1 MTGLTVESA
10 DSGKSY
16 WGTAVSAMQTS
27 VSVSDENVISGTL
40 SYLTS
45 GSLVD
50 VWGEGN
56 FVALNF
62 DGIDSDAAYVE
73 VGLVPTQGAGFQKLD
88 EDHDGV
94 FKIKDNDQKLVVR
107 QYTADGL
114 VLEQDYT
121 FDFTLAES

>member
-10 DSGKSY
+10 DNSKSY
-16 WGTAVSAMQTS
+16 WGTAVTAMQ
-27 VSVSDENVISGTL
+27 SDVVVADGEISGTL

-62 DGIDSDAAYVE
+62 ADIDSDAAYVE
-73 VGLVPTQGAGFQKLD
+73 VGLVPTQGAGFQRLD

-94 FKIKDNDQKLVVR
+94 FKIKDNDQKLVVK
-107 QYTADGL
+107 QYTSDGL
-114 VLEQDYT
+114 YLEQDYT
-121 FDFTLAES
+121 FDFTLNES

>member
-10 DSGKSY
+10 DNSKSY
-16 WGTAVSAMQTS
+16 WGTAVTAMQ
-27 VSVSDENVISGTL
+27 SDVAVADGEISGTL

-62 DGIDSDAAYVE
+62 ADIDSDAAYVE
-73 VGLVPTQGAGFQKLD
+73 VGLVPTQGAGFQRLD

-94 FKIKDNDQKLVVR
+94 FKIKDNNQKLVVK
-107 QYTADGL
+107 QYTSDGL
-114 VLEQDYT
+114 YLEQDYT
-121 FDFTLAES
+121 FDFTLNES

>member
-10 DSGKSY
+10 DSSKSY
-16 WGTAVSAMQTS
+16 WGTAVTAMQSGVT
-27 VSVSDENVISGTL
+27 VADGEISGTL
-40 SYLTS
+40 KYLSS

-50 VWGEGN
+50 VWGAGN

-62 DGIDSDAAYVE
+62 ASIDSDAAFVE

-94 FKIKDNDQKLVVR
+94 FKIKDNNQKLVVR

-114 VLEQDYT
+114 VLEQDFT
-121 FDFTLAES
+121 FDFTLQDS

>member
-16 WGTAVSAMQTS
+16 WGTAVTAMQ
-27 VSVSDENVISGTL
+27 SDVVVADGEISGTL

-62 DGIDSDAAYVE
+62 ADIDSDAAYVE
-73 VGLVPTQGAGFQKLD
+73 VGLVPTQGAGFQRLD

-94 FKIKDNDQKLVVR
+94 FKIKDNNQKLVVK
-107 QYTADGL
+107 QYTSDGL
-114 VLEQDYT
+114 YLEQDYT
-121 FDFTLAES
+121 FDFTLNES

>member
-1 MTGLTVESA
+1 MESA

-16 WGTAVSAMQTS
+16 WGTAVTAMQ
-27 VSVSDENVISGTL
+27 SDVVVADGEISGSL

-62 DGIDSDAAYVE
+62 ANIDSDAAYVE

-88 EDHDGV
+88 ADHDGV
-94 FKIKDNDQKLVVR
+94 FKIKDNKQKLVVR
-107 QYTADGL
+107 QYTASGL
-114 VLEQDYT
+114 YLEQDYT
-121 FDFTLAES
+121 FDFTLATE